1 MGGSAPLGIYRSWG
15 AQILPEME
23 GKGQMNPPLPPK
35 GLAPQPIYSCGW
47 PNLYIYTEYNIYGGV
62 PPRPSLE

>member
-1 MGGSAPLGIYRSWG
+1 MGGGAPLGIYRSWG

-35 GLAPQPIYSCGW
+35 GLPPQPIYSCGW
-47 PNLYIYTEYNIYGGV
+47 PNLYIYT
-62 PPRPSLE
+62 